1 MSKHRKTARSP
12 QDLVDQSVMS
22 ASAAAEIEQVAKQ
35 YALAVSPAVLDLIRD
50 ADPEEGVARQFI
62 PTPDERTASLSE
74 LKDPIGDERHSPV
87 PGIIHRYN
95 DRVLFNVVNTCPVYC
110 RFCFRREAVGP
121 GNPGL
126 ISEQTD
132 TALDYIRDHPEIW
145 EVIFSGGD
153 PLILSARR
161 LRSLLTRL
169 RAIDHVGIARFHSR
183 VPAVAPDMITEGIL
197 QALKSGPTT
206 FVVLHINHPD
216 ELSSQACAAIGKI
229 VDAGIPML
237 SQSVL
242 LRGVNDSAKT
252 LSRLFKALL
261 KNRVKP
267 YYLHHPDMAKGTRHF
282 RPSIEDGRRIT
293 NELRRDH
300 SGLCQPHYILEIPGG
315 QGKIPICANHLRLNG
330 GDTYEVTDLEG
341 RHHTYVEDVQE
352 DAT

>member
-1 MSKHRKTARSP
+1 M
-12 QDLVDQSVMS
+12 
-22 ASAAAEIEQVAKQ
+22 SAAAASEIEQVAKH
-35 YALAVSPAVLDLIRD
+35 YALAISPTVLDLLGED
-50 ADPEEGVARQFI
+50 DPEQGIARQFV
-62 PTPDERTASLSE
+62 PTPEE
-74 LKDPIGDERHSPV
+74 LTDSPEELMDPIGDSRHSPV
-87 PGIIHRYN
+87 PGIIHRYH

-110 RFCFRREAVGP
+110 RFCFRRESVGP
-121 GNPGL
+121 QNPGL
-126 ISEQTD
+126 KSEQID
-132 TALDYIRDHPEIW
+132 TALTYIRDHPEIW

-161 LRSLLTRL
+161 LQSLLTRL
-169 RAIDHVGIARFHSR
+169 RDIAHVGIARFHSR
-183 VPAVAPDMITEGIL
+183 VPAVAPERITDDVL
-197 QALKSGPTT
+197 QALTSGPTT

-216 ELSSQACAAIGKI
+216 ELSPQACDAIAKI

-242 LRGVNDSAKT
+242 LRGVNDSADI
-252 LSRLFKALL
+252 LGRLFKELL
-261 KNRVKP
+261 RNRVKP

-282 RPSIEDGRRIT
+282 RPSIASGRQIT
-293 NELRRDH
+293 NELRRAH

-315 QGKIPICANHLRLNG
+315 HGKVPICANHLRSNG

>member
-1 MSKHRKTARSP
+1 M
-12 QDLVDQSVMS
+12 LS
-22 ASAAAEIEQVAKQ
+22 ASAASEIGQVAEQ
-35 YALAVSPAVLDLIRD
+35 YALAVSPAVLELIGD
-50 ADPEEGVARQFI
+50 GDPEQGVARQFL
-62 PTPDERTASLSE
+62 PTPDELTATPAE
-74 LKDPIGDERHSPV
+74 LMDPIGDERHSPV
-87 PGIIHRYN
+87 PGIIHRYR

-121 GNPGL
+121 QKPGPK
-126 ISEQTD
+126 SEQID

-161 LRSLLTRL
+161 LRSLLQRL
-169 RAIDHVGIARFHSR
+169 RTIDHVGLVRFHSR
-183 VPAVAPDMITEGIL
+183 VPVVAPELITDDIL
-197 QALKSGPTT
+197 QVLKSGPTA

-216 ELSSQACAAIGKI
+216 ELSAQACAAIGKI

-252 LSRLFKALL
+252 LGRLFKDLL

-267 YYLHHPDMAKGTRHF
+267 YYLHHPDMAKGTGHF
-282 RPSIEDGRRIT
+282 RRSIAAGREIT
-293 NELRRDH
+293 TELRRDH

-315 QGKIPICANHLRLNG
+315 HGKVPICPDHLRSSG

-341 RHHTYVEDVQE
+341 RHHTYVEEAYEGAD
-352 DAT
+352 